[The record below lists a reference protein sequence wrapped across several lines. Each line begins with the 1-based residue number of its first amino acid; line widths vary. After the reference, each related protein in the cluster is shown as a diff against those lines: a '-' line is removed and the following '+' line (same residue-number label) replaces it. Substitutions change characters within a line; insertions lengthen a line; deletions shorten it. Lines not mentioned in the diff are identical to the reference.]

1 MGRLISFFFF
11 SFFLLFN
18 GMDSKRPRY
27 GCMSRELHVCTYGRS
42 TTVVDACDLPEAL
55 IEGPT
60 IRRWATVDGKV
71 EIERFSTACDDCGL
85 RPYKPHTE
93 RLLRSLA
100 RSSSLTFT
108 ASSNPLEGYSLR
120 EILRNTPES
129 ISDLSARDL
138 SLSFW
143 PQIS

>member
-1 MGRLISFFFF
+1 M
-11 SFFLLFN
+11 
-18 GMDSKRPRY
+18 
-27 GCMSRELHVCTYGRS
+27 CTYGRS

-60 IRRWATVDGKV
+60 IGRWATVDGKV

-100 RSSSLTFT
+100 RSSSLIFT
-108 ASSNPLEGYSLR
+108 ASSNPLEDYSLR

-129 ISDLSARDL
+129 ISDLSACDL